1 MSYKRS
7 FSLEDL
13 KNKTYKKVGQKIS
26 STVIVNGRNMSSG
39 STKQI
44 NTMTALSQL
53 NKNSS
58 TTTLSEGASQL
69 DQAVDMLETIGCCVV
84 DMSSS
89 FSLISTQTDTE
100 AIENPN
106 ISGSVGSM
114 KNKNTTAT
122 DKFSNP
128 ADPFYELDGAPPRR
142 TELENKSIKSNKF
155 ENQTITLSADL
166 AAMNM
171 ASNGTTLK
179 YFK

>member
-1 MSYKRS
+1 
-7 FSLEDL
+7 
-13 KNKTYKKVGQKIS
+13 
-26 STVIVNGRNMSSG
+26 
-39 STKQI
+39 
-44 NTMTALSQL
+44 
-53 NKNSS
+53 
-58 TTTLSEGASQL
+58 
-69 DQAVDMLETIGCCVV
+69 
-84 DMSSS
+84 
-89 FSLISTQTDTE
+89 
-100 AIENPN
+100 
-106 ISGSVGSM
+106 M